1 MTELGKEREQLITDM
16 VLYCVFSEHLEKY
29 TSAEIKEKLSFFFD
43 MEEIEF
49 VIKKIREDV

>member
-16 VLYCVFSEHLEKY
+16 VLYCAFSEHLEKY
-29 TSAEIKEKLSFFFD
+29 TPAEIKEKLSFFFD

-49 VIKKIREDV
+49 VINTKGDHR

>member
-16 VLYCVFSEHLEKY
+16 VLYCAFSEHLEKY

-49 VIKKIREDV
+49 VINTKGDHR